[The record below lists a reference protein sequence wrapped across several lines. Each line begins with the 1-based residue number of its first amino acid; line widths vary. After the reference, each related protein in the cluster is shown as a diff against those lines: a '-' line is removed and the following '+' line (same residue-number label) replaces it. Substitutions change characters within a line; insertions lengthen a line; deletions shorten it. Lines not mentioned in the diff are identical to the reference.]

1 MPLVFD
7 ALYAA
12 GHKQFDL
19 AIERLVALLRVTLTL
34 FSLVELVTNPEL
46 QHYDRSQLVL
56 VLVAYAVFGII
67 VAWLP
72 TIGKVRTGWQLPV
85 HVIDIGVISY
95 LMYFLQSISSTF
107 LVLYVFVLLNAVFR
121 WNWRGAIWTTFFVF
135 ALEVIL
141 LLTNGTVNQS
151 LTQCAFIIIIGG
163 MFAFFGVGRERG
175 NDRLNQ
181 IAAWP
186 NISVRADIDN
196 QWLNASLSHVAAV
209 LEVPRVV
216 VVWKIDHEP
225 HEFLTLWSGGE
236 CQQNRVEGDVLENLV
251 SAELRDATFAS
262 DAVGVNECITA
273 TRTIRPVDQVIDKA
287 FQSRYKI
294 ASLCS
299 AAFSGNDCKGR
310 LFLLDRSNWDQDYLI
325 LADIVAARLSIELEY
340 YAVCAQLEQN
350 AAGRE
355 RIRLS
360 RDIHD
365 GSLQSLAAAAL
376 QLKVIANHSDEKIQN
391 EIDSVRRLIVG
402 EQRRIRAFI
411 EGRQPLPSKQ
421 RIKLANTI
429 KRKVKK
435 LEQQWGCLIIIKSIT
450 PPDAT
455 VSSEILHQ
463 IEFLIAE
470 AVANAV
476 HHGNASHINITVEQT
491 SNDVQ
496 LRITDNG
503 LGLVDTLGTYSH
515 TDLATLGIG
524 PQSILDR
531 VTELRGSLSL
541 VSARNGV
548 ELLIGLGCNDP
559 SEDDKRHKVRAVG

>member
-463 IEFLIAE
+463 IKFLIAE

-503 LGLVDTLGTYSH
+503 LGLVDTMGTYSH

-541 VSARNGV
+541 ISARNGV

>member
-141 LLTNGTVNQS
+141 LLTSGTVNQS

-196 QWLNASLSHVAAV
+196 QWLNASLRHVAAV

-216 VVWKIDHEP
+216 VVWKIDQEP

-262 DAVGVNECITA
+262 DAVGLNECITA
-273 TRTIRPVDQVIDKA
+273 TRTIRPVDQIIDKT

-294 ASLCS
+294 GSLCS

-376 QLKVIANHSDEKIQN
+376 QLKVIANHSDEKIQS

-450 PPDAT
+450 PSDAT

-476 HHGNASHINITVEQT
+476 HHGNASHINITIEQT

-503 LGLVDTLGTYSH
+503 LGLAGTLGTYSH

-548 ELLIGLGCNDP
+548 ELLIGLGCNGP